1 MSTTAVDTV
10 AAALREQILDGRL
23 AAGAFDV
30 IYVRE
35 DANLRGRKPGE
46 TAEQVLEGI
55 RVAQADGVRCAQ
67 AEAVL
72 LEHDA
77 ALAGINA
84 ARPGD
89 LVVMCVDDAAGV
101 YRSVLEVSRAGGRGV
116 AIADPGELDVEEG

>member
-1 MSTTAVDTV
+1 MLEQHSLRLR
-10 AAALREQILDGRL
+10 AANAICLGY
-23 AAGAFDV
+23 A
-30 IYVRE
+30 
-35 DANLRGRKPGE
+35 DA
-46 TAEQVLEGI
+46 
-55 RVAQADGVRCAQ
+55 
-67 AEAVL
+67 